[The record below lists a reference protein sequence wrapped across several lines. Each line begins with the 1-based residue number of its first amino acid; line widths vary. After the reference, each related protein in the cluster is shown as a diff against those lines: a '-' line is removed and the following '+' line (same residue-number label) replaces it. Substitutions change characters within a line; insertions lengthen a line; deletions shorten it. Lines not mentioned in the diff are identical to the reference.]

1 MKRFLTIALTVL
13 LALQVSACSSQ
24 RDLPSQDGPTPVSS
38 EAIGE
43 AATQYLTAIGA
54 DDLEAAKAMLADEV
68 AFGQLGGASH
78 TLTRQEMEEEID
90 RLSALQQ
97 EYNQITVVETG
108 ENYAVLQCL
117 MPNYLTSMV
126 FGMDRDAYPCQVRIE
141 MADGKISG
149 MFTGENPDAATEIA
163 AKTEAAVG
171 IVCENQEDGTVL
183 IGSVEPGSPAALAG
197 IQAGDELL
205 AIDGLSVQQM
215 RLAAHEPQYRLLG
228 PEGTQVTVTVLQ
240 ADQQADYTLTYVTDN

>member
-24 RDLPSQDGPTPVSS
+24 RELPSQDGTTPVSS
-38 EAIGE
+38 E
-43 AATQYLTAIGA
+43 AIGA

-126 FGMDRDAYPCQVRIE
+126 FGMDRDA
-141 MADGKISG
+141 
-149 MFTGENPDAATEIA
+149 
-163 AKTEAAVG
+163 
-171 IVCENQEDGTVL
+171 
-183 IGSVEPGSPAALAG
+183 
-197 IQAGDELL
+197 
-205 AIDGLSVQQM
+205 LSSS
-215 RLAAHEPQYRLLG
+215 H
-228 PEGTQVTVTVLQ
+228 
-240 ADQQADYTLTYVTDN
+240 

>member
-24 RDLPSQDGPTPVSS
+24 RELPSQDGTTPVSS

-54 DDLEAAKAMLADEV
+54 DDYEV

-149 MFTGENPDAATEIA
+149 MFTGENPDAAAEIA